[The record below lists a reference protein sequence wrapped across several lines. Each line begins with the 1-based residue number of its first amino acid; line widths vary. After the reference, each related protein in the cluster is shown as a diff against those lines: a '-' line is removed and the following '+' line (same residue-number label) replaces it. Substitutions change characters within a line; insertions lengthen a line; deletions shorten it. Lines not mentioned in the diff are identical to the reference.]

1 MLCLTHSGSPVAW
14 PRTLVH
20 RHRGLASDAQV
31 PVGALSTACWV
42 RGSSLSGRTRA
53 MANVLLKELVLAGR
67 ANDAE
72 GCKCAPPGVDIYGM
86 DDALSTMSLLDDLKS
101 QDEDTVLAAFKRF
114 RFYWNLGIAV
124 AFLVIVVTFTF
135 SIISPQELV
144 ECISENRFKRSRF
157 VCR

>member
-1 MLCLTHSGSPVAW
+1 M
-14 PRTLVH
+14 
-20 RHRGLASDAQV
+20 
-31 PVGALSTACWV
+31 
-42 RGSSLSGRTRA
+42 RA

-144 ECISENRFKRSRF
+144 ECIAENRFKRSRF